1 LFSFIWCCRTTFTM
15 VCCTCHGGCF
25 SCGIHCGTH
34 LRGQIFFYLL
44 IYAKQQIFM
53 CELNNTKTLQYP
65 YYWIQA
71 IWH

>member
-1 LFSFIWCCRTTFTM
+1 MVVALAVGFI
-15 VCCTCHGGCF
+15 V
-25 SCGIHCGTH
+25 H

-44 IYAKQQIFM
+44 IYATQQIFT